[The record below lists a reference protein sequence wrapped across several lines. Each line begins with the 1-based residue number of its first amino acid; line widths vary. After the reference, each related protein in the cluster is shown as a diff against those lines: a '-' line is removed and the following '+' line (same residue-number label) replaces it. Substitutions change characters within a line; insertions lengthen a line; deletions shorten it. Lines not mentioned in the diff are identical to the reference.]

1 MSNRNENYTTECSN
15 CNSPEHNTKQCS
27 LPITSVGMIL
37 FRFIGD
43 EIEYVVIC
51 RKESYTMSDFIRDQY
66 KFRDIETIKTLVD
79 GMTISEKNLLL
90 TKDISEIEEIYRP
103 ESYFKTRGKNTSKQ
117 NYRRIKAGV
126 TINDAVY
133 TLDNIV
139 RNSSTRFTEPEWG
152 FPKGRKNKHETD
164 VECAMRELQEETNI
178 VPEQYVILSQIP
190 PAVEN
195 LLGENNKV
203 YKYFYHIAL
212 VTENIELVINE
223 DNLDQFYEV
232 SKIEWLTA
240 NKIIEKFRP
249 CYQHRKK
256 IIKMLDEHLK
266 MLFFG
271 QRWA

>member
-1 MSNRNENYTTECSN
+1 MSNKNENYTIECSN
-15 CNSPEHNTKQCS
+15 CNSSEHSTRQC
-27 LPITSVGMIL
+27 LMPITSVGMIL
-37 FRFIGD
+37 FRFVGD
-43 EIEYVVIC
+43 EIEYVMIC

-66 KFRDIETIKTLVD
+66 KFHDIETIKNLVD
-79 GMTISEKNLLL
+79 GMTLYEKNLLL
-90 TKDISEIEEIYRP
+90 TTDITEIEKIYRP
-103 ESYFKTRGKNTSKQ
+103 ESYFKSRGKNTTKQ
-117 NYRRIKAGV
+117 NYKKIKQGV
-126 TINDAVY
+126 SINDKFY
-133 TLDNIV
+133 TLDNIIL
-139 RNSSTRFTEPEWG
+139 NSPTRFIDPEWG
-152 FPKGRKNKHETD
+152 FPKGRRNKHETD
-164 VECAMRELQEETNI
+164 IDCAMRELREETNI
-178 VPEQYVILSQIP
+178 TPNQYTILHQIP

-195 LLGENNKV
+195 LIGENNKM
-203 YKYFYHIAL
+203 YKYFYHIAM